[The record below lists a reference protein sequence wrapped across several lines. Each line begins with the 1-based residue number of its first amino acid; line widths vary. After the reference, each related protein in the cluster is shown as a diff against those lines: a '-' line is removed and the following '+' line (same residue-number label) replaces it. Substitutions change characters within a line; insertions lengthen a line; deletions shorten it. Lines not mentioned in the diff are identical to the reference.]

1 MARLCP
7 FRQFV
12 DASGLPLA
20 SGLIHTYIT
29 GTTTPKTTYTDT
41 SGDTALPNPVV
52 LTSAGTKEIWMDV
65 DAAYTFVIA
74 DSNDTT
80 LNTIDGLLPVTNLA
94 LASGSADIDLSGYSI
109 LTTTGDLT
117 LAPVAGSH
125 VSISGYTMPSGLPS
139 IGQVPVATSS
149 TTVDWGAPGAPV
161 ATAADMV
168 AATSTTSMVTPA
180 RMKNVANTIVAWVEF
195 LTASSGTAAAVVFG
209 SANVISVTRVSALM
223 YDVVL
228 TNALSGYY
236 AIIVGGGKADGTLV
250 TGSMNLSGG
259 QTSTTFRITMS
270 HEGIGVFGM
279 ITVVGTLA

>member
-29 GTTTPKTTYTDT
+29 GTTDPKTTYTDAGGGT
-41 SGDTALPNPVV
+41 PLPNPVV
-52 LTSAGTKEIWMDV
+52 LTTAGTKEIWMDV

-74 DSNDTT
+74 DSNGTV

-94 LASGSADIDLSGYSI
+94 LASGSANIDISGYSI

-125 VSISGYTMPSGLPS
+125 VSVSGYKLPSGLPS
-139 IGQVPVATSS
+139 VGQALIASSS
-149 TTVDWGAPGAPV
+149 TQLDWGSAGLIA
-161 ATAADMV
+161 AAADMK
-168 AATSTTSMVTPA
+168 AATSTTLVVSPA
-180 RMKNVANTIVAWVEF
+180 RVKYTPNCIVAWAEF
-195 LTASSGTAAAVVFG
+195 LTASSGTAAQALLA
-209 SANVISVTRVSALM
+209 STNITSITRVSALV

-228 TNALSGYY
+228 TNALGSFYTV
-236 AIIVGGGKADGTLV
+236 IVSGGKTDGTVV
-250 TGSMNLSGG
+250 TGSINLTVS
-259 QTSTTFRITMS
+259 QTTTTFRITLS
-270 HEGIGVFGM
+270 HEGVLVFGM
-279 ITVVGTLA
+279 LTVVGTLA